1 MKACL
6 IKIELEIWFYKNGVK
21 IKGKHEKISGDV
33 SGLRGNVSWLSGD
46 VSGLSGDVSWLR
58 GNVSGLSGDVWGIR
72 GDVSGLRGNVNEA
85 ELSEDERNE
94 GVDVAYLIK
103 S

>member
-33 SGLRGNVSWLSGD
+33 SGLRGNVSGLSGD
-46 VSGLSGDVSWLR
+46 VSGLSGDVS
-58 GNVSGLSGDVWGIR
+58 GIR